1 MSHLRETINDFVRG
15 DSYQLP
21 RTVTITDILP
31 NTLAK
36 AWLTVKRSIADSDE
50 QAVFQKVITPT
61 ESDDGHIDEVG
72 SESAAG
78 HMYFLLTA
86 GDTSAMAA
94 LMLYHYDIKVLS
106 SAGDARVVESGR
118 ITASAAVTQAS
129 S

>member
-1 MSHLRETINDFVRG
+1 MSHLRGTINDFVRG

-31 NTLAK
+31 DNLSK

-50 QAVFQKVITPT
+50 QAVFQKTVTT
-61 ESDDGHIDEVG
+61 TLSEDGHIDEAG

-78 HMYFLLTA
+78 HLYFLLTA
-86 GDTSAMAA
+86 ADTNALAA
-94 LMLYHYDIKVLS
+94 LLLYHYDIKVLS
-106 SAGDARVVESGR
+106 SGGATRVVESGR
-118 ITASAAVTQAS
+118 ITASSAVTQAS